1 MATQLPI
8 SANIIIS
15 DAINNE
21 YPEVIRPIADVTQW
35 QDKFLAKG
43 IKPEVSIIKNFDAD
57 TFTENNNAL
66 NVVLLLEGDQQNGFV
81 LSGNRLFSPTNY
93 NFYVD
98 GKVKDLKLMN
108 TLVVVVKKHEIEN
121 FDVFHQLK
129 SQAVKWLYEAVKGF
143 GKKESVRK
151 KPYGKKKITE
161 KPYFDS
167 KPRVGK
173 GIYL

>member
-21 YPEVIRPIADVTQW
+21 RPEVIRPIADVTQW

-43 IKPEVSIIKNFDAD
+43 IKPEVSIIKNFNAD
-57 TFTENNNAL
+57 TFNENNNAL

-81 LSGNRLFSPTNY
+81 LSGNRLFSPSNY

-98 GKVKDLKLMN
+98 GK
-108 TLVVVVKKHEIEN
+108 
-121 FDVFHQLK
+121 
-129 SQAVKWLYEAVKGF
+129 VKGF

-151 KPYGKKKITE
+151 KPYGKKKISE

-167 KPRVGK
+167 KSRVGK